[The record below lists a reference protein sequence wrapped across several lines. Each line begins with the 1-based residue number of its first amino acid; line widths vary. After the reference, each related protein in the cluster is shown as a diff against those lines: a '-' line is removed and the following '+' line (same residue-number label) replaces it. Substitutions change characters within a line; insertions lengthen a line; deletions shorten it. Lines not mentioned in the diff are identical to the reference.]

1 MSAYVEDYTFHKD
14 SVLEPRVHD
23 GRVVRCAHW
32 TVTSEADVHE
42 KNNHCE
48 TRE

>member
-1 MSAYVEDYTFHKD
+1 MDDYTFVKD
-14 SVLEPRVHD
+14 SVLEPRVHV
-23 GRVVRCAHW
+23 GRVVRGAHW

-42 KNNHCE
+42 KNKHCE